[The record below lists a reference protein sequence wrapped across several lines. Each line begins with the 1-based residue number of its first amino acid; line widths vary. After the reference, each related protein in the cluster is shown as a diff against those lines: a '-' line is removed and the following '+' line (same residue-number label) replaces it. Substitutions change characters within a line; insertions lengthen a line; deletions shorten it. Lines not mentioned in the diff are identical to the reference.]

1 MFDET
6 FLDGRTFGELNRA
19 LHIVRERIDEI
30 EEELSDGE
38 DDLRL
43 DGLHTIANSIV
54 KRMDS
59 LVREYARDHPGDFT
73 QWGKMIREYEARYDK
88 YTDRILEDDTLL
100 DLESPEA
107 S

>member
-6 FLDGRTFGELNRA
+6 IFDGRSFDELHKA
-19 LHIVRERIDEI
+19 LDMVLERIDKI
-30 EEELSDGE
+30 EEELSEGE

-43 DGLHTIANSIV
+43 DGLYTVADIIV

-59 LVREYARDHPGDFT
+59 LVREYAREHPGDFS
-73 QWGKMIREYEARYDK
+73 QWGKVMRDYEVHYDK
-88 YTDRILEDDTLL
+88 FTDAILEDDTLL
-100 DLESPEA
+100 DFESPEN